1 MRLAF
6 SPCHGVQLRWN
17 GYFLMGEKI
26 PGQKS
31 CTEKIPPCTGRNQ
44 SQPIFHRA
52 NLPRAAALS
61 VASIAHHISKS
72 DADKDASRE
81 QIRQVENAL

>member
-1 MRLAF
+1 
-6 SPCHGVQLRWN
+6 
-17 GYFLMGEKI
+17 MGEKI

-52 NLPRAAALS
+52 NSPRAAALS
-61 VASIAHHISKS
+61 VAMISIADHISKS

-81 QIRQVENAL
+81 QIRQVENALYMRFQAHQVRIYPA